1 MHGVRRIWWRWH
13 RTAASAGAA
22 VLLAVLVL
30 SVAGFVVTT
39 RLVDDD
45 RSAAAHRS
53 AQAHA
58 AQVRELLFQAA
69 RFSSGLAGTL
79 DGESVPNAGRFRY
92 LVGGAAAAVG
102 LTQAMWVE
110 PVTASGRSAYER
122 RIGAPIRRLPG
133 MQPAGPAA
141 PYLPA
146 TFVTGLPFRPGVDVS
161 GLPALA
167 ATLRNPLAVFAG
179 TATPAGTVT
188 GQRGFF
194 LVQQARFGR
203 GAGSSGFLVVFVP
216 AGWLDS
222 SLGADSSQV
231 AISQDGHRL
240 AGTFDATPAAG
251 SAFDEL
257 TQHWRV
263 DVAPVPRTAM
273 QQAMPA
279 LAFAWPLTTALVVYL
294 VSRGTRRR
302 RRAEREI
309 ANVYDLSLD
318 LLCILGV
325 DGYLKRVNPAFERTL
340 GYDAAELLSRPVLE
354 FVHPDDRPAVEAT
367 MARLKTER
375 GAERFESRFVRS
387 DGVVRWLE
395 WSARPMVERGLIY
408 SAARDV
414 TDARALMDEL
424 ARSRRRIV
432 ATADETRR
440 RVERDLHDG
449 AQQRLVTTILTL
461 KRARH
466 AVDSGSEDAAELIE
480 QAVVSTERAN
490 DELRELARGIHP
502 AILSSGGLAPALKA
516 IARRSPIPIAHD
528 LQIHDRLPEHVE
540 VTAYYVV
547 SEALTNA
554 AKHSQASTVHLAV
567 NVTDRGVRLSISD
580 DGVGGADLAGGS
592 GLIGLK
598 DRVEAAGGT
607 LTMDSPP
614 GQGTCLTVELP
625 VAAADHTVNRT
636 ISPLAKSVR

>member
-1 MHGVRRIWWRWH
+1 VAWAGV
-13 RTAASAGAA
+13 A
-22 VLLAVLVL
+22 VTIFILLL

-39 RLVDDD
+39 RLVNAD

-53 AQAHA
+53 AESDA
-58 AQVRELLFQAA
+58 AQVRGLLQQAQTFSTGLASALEGEPVRNAA
-69 RFSSGLAGTL
+69 RFKALEGS
-79 DGESVPNAGRFRY
+79 
-92 LVGGAAAAVG
+92 AATAVG

-110 PVTASGRSAYER
+110 PVTTSGRSAYER
-122 RIGAPIRRLPG
+122 RIGAPITRLPG
-133 MQPAGPAA
+133 TRPAGPAA
-141 PYLPA
+141 TYLPA

-167 ATLRNPLAVFAG
+167 PTLHNPLAVFAG
-179 TATPAGTVT
+179 TATPAGTVA

-203 GAGSSGFLVVFVP
+203 GEGSSGFLAVFVP
-216 AGWLDS
+216 AGWLNS
-222 SLGADSSQV
+222 SLGHDSSQV
-231 AISQDGHRL
+231 AISQDGRRL

-251 SAFDEL
+251 TTFGAL
-257 TQHWRV
+257 TQAWRV
-263 DVAPVPRTAM
+263 DVAPVPLTAV
-273 QQAMPA
+273 QQALPV
-279 LAFAWPLTTALVVYL
+279 LVFSWPLATALVVYL
-294 VSRGTRRR
+294 VGRGTRRR

-340 GYDAAELLSRPVLE
+340 GYEAAKLLLRPLLE
-354 FVHPDDRPAVEAT
+354 FVHPDDRQAVEAT
-367 MARLKTER
+367 MARLHTGH

-414 TDARALMDEL
+414 TDARMLVEEL
-424 ARSRRRIV
+424 AMSRRRIV

-461 KRARH
+461 KQARE
-466 AVDSGSEDAAELIE
+466 AASCGSEDVAELITK
-480 QAVVSTERAN
+480 AVVSTERAN

-502 AILSSGGLAPALKA
+502 AILSAGGLAPALKGL
-516 IARRSPIPIAHD
+516 ARRSPIPVMLD
-528 LQIHDRLPEHVE
+528 LQAHDRLPERIE
-540 VTAYYVV
+540 VTAYYVAA
-547 SEALTNA
+547 EALTNA
-554 AKHSQASTVHLAV
+554 AKHSQASAVHITVTAA
-567 NVTDRGVRLSISD
+567 DGEVRLAISD
-580 DGVGGADLAGGS
+580 DGVGGADDAGS

-598 DRVEAAGGT
+598 DRVGAAGGT
-607 LTMDSPP
+607 MAVESLP
-614 GQGTCLTVELP
+614 GKGTHLAVALP
-625 VAAADHTVNRT
+625 VAGVSITA
-636 ISPLAKSVR
+636 